1 MPATTWT
8 IRQPTAGV
16 QQPDVASDV
25 QTQPLGSRLNAIK
38 AGVEYRLIYG
48 KVAADLAANAAAT
61 FDQATGVIAAGTAF
75 AVDGNI
81 IPAAK
86 ANQYAWMIITSET

>member
-8 IRQPTAGV
+8 IRQPIAGV

-25 QTQPLGSRLNAIK
+25 QTQPLGARLNAVK
-38 AGVEYRLIYG
+38 AGVDYRLIYG

-61 FDQATGVIAAGTAF
+61 FDQATGLIAAGTAS